1 MPKASDYNRKII
13 GEVIYALDYAGDG
26 IGRGHGH
33 GGGNGGLGMGTGCGS
48 GRNNGSGRGHGF
60 SRSKDNI
67 VKHKEIFP
75 MTELAIERC
84 HE

>member
-13 GEVIYALDYAGDG
+13 GEVIYAGDG
-26 IGRGHGH
+26 IERGHGRGHGR
-33 GGGNGGLGMGTGCGS
+33 GSGSGGLGMGIGS
-48 GRNNGSGRGHGF
+48 GRNNGSGRGHSF
-60 SRSKDNI
+60 SKSKDDI
-67 VKHKEIFP
+67 VKYKEIFP